1 MYCYIMQHG
10 FGKPCN
16 RTTLWRRA
24 KAAAKILPLPDKNGK
39 DKGRLKRGRAFS
51 NDRETESFLL
61 FSGAVID
68 LQNTR
73 GEVFYSEIFIGEK
86 QGAAGFVY
94 HKVPKSLFD
103 RLVESNFPPQLMA
116 VVVSDL
122 IPLAKITDRRRRL
135 FVNLDSR
142 KNETDGEN
150 ENSRIERRI
159 KQNEYRNEKAS
170 KFFAGA
176 AGKDFIPLH
185 KLKNEVAADGDGIDW
200 EDMEERL
207 ARVGWSEPN
216 IPPAP
221 APLRFMPIKP
231 VKGTRVQRIDFR
243 GGLEISRRM
252 ACYWRNDCRR
262 EYNRCRDFV
271 KGLIKT
277 RTPLRPNYGFENL
290 AANDKSITKRFSD
303 LLNDKSFTARQ
314 RARLTEKNKDKVR
327 IERQPNYK
335 DRFGD

>member
-1 MYCYIMQHG
+1 MQHA

-24 KAAAKILPLPDKNGK
+24 KAAERDASFRVKKNGK
-39 DKGRLKRGRAFS
+39 LVEKLGRGFS
-51 NDRETESFLL
+51 NDRQNESFIL
-61 FSGAVID
+61 FAGAVID
-68 LQNTR
+68 LQTTR

-86 QGAAGFVY
+86 QGMAGFVY

-103 RLVESNFPPQLMA
+103 RLVESNFPPQLLA

-142 KNETDGEN
+142 ENETAGET

-185 KLKNEVAADGDGIDW
+185 SLKNEVQDAQADDEW
-200 EDMEERL
+200 KLMEERID
-207 ARVGWSEPN
+207 RSWSEPN
-216 IPPAP
+216 TTP
-221 APLRFMPIKP
+221 APLPLRYVPIKP
-231 VKGTRVQRIDFR
+231 VKGTPVHRIDFR
-243 GGLEISRRM
+243 GGMEISSRM

-262 EYNRCRDFV
+262 EYNRCREFI
-271 KGLIKT
+271 KGLLKSPA
-277 RTPLRPNYGFENL
+277 PLRPNYNFENL
-290 AANDKSITKRFSD
+290 AANDKSITKRFLD
-303 LLNDKSFTARQ
+303 LLNNKSLSAP
-314 RARLTEKNKDKVR
+314 
-327 IERQPNYK
+327 QP
-335 DRFGD
+335 GEAG